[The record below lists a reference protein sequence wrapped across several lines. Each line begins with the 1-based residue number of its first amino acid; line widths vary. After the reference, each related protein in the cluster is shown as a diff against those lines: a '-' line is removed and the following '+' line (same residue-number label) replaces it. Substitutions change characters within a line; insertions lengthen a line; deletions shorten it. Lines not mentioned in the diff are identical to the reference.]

1 LAVSFQASTLFAVRV
16 LLVEGLRGILCRFT
30 LLFAAEVIERWRAAG
45 RMLAAML
52 LAPLLLSTSLLAA
65 LLLAALLPATLLLA
79 ALLLAALL
87 PRLLALLVPG
97 AGRIAVLIV
106 SLILRHLDLLNEV
119 VEARSYAS
127 PRAQQAASRYP
138 PATMRT
144 TQPVFAL
151 SFRP

>member
-65 LLLAALLPATLLLA
+65 LLLAT
-79 ALLLAALL
+79 LL

-144 TQPVFAL
+144 TQPLFAL
-151 SFRP
+151 SSRP